1 MEITIQTFLMELIH
15 NPILIIVSVL
25 VLGLMLVNGMT
36 DAPNAI
42 ATCISTRA
50 IKPKAAVIMASI
62 FDALGVFL
70 MTFISSNVIS
80 TMTNLVSFGDDAK
93 VSLIALCAGI
103 ISAILW
109 ALLTKKF
116 GIPSSE
122 SHALI
127 AGITGAAIAI
137 SKNLSAVNFD
147 EWKKVLYGL
156 VLSSVFG
163 FIFGFL
169 ISKFVKII
177 CKAMDRRKTNKF
189 FKKAQVGSGA
199 LMAFM
204 HGAQDGQKFMGI
216 FLLGILLTTG
226 TSTEASFVIPM
237 WLIILCSLTMGIG
250 VLTGGYKIIKMVG
263 IKMVKME
270 PYEGTCADAAGI
282 ACLLISSFTGVPVST
297 THTKTTAI
305 MGVGASKRLSNVNW
319 SIAKSMVVSWFL
331 VFPGCG
337 ILGFLI
343 TQLFLWIS

>member
-1 MEITIQTFLMELIH
+1 MEITLLDYLVNIIH
-15 NPILIIVSVL
+15 NPILIIVSIL
-25 VLGLMLVNGMT
+25 VLGLMIVNGMT

-50 IKPKAAVIMASI
+50 IKPKSAVVMAAI
-62 FDALGVFL
+62 FDSLGVFL
-70 MTFISSNVIS
+70 MTFISSKVAS
-80 TMTNLVSFGDDAK
+80 TMTNLVDFGDNSK

-103 ISAILW
+103 VSAILW
-109 ALLTKKF
+109 ALLTKQF

-137 SKNLSAVNFD
+137 SKNFSSVNFD

-156 VLSSVFG
+156 VISSVLG
-163 FIFGFL
+163 FALGYF
-169 ISKFVKII
+169 ISKLVKFV
-177 CKAMDRRKTNKF
+177 CKKMDRRKTNKF
-189 FKKAQVGSGA
+189 FKKTQVGSGA

-216 FLLGILLTTG
+216 FLLGILLTSNIPT
-226 TSTEASFVIPM
+226 TESSIIPL
-237 WLIILCSLTMGIG
+237 WLIILCSLAMGVG
-250 VLTGGYKIIKMVG
+250 VLTGGYKIIKTVG

-270 PYEGTCADAAGI
+270 PYEGTCADIAGI
-282 ACLLISSFTGVPVST
+282 GCLLLSSFTGVPVST

-319 SIAKSMVVSWFL
+319 SIAKSMVISWFL

-337 ILGFLI
+337 ILGFVI
-343 TQLFLWIS
+343 TKLFLIIM

>member
-1 MEITIQTFLMELIH
+1 MEITLLDYLVNIIH
-15 NPILIIVSVL
+15 NPILIIVSIL
-25 VLGLMLVNGMT
+25 VLGLMIVNGMT

-50 IKPKAAVIMASI
+50 IKPKSAVAMAAI
-62 FDALGVFL
+62 FDSLGVFL
-70 MTFISSNVIS
+70 MTFISSKVAS
-80 TMTNLVSFGDDAK
+80 TMTNLVDFGDNSK

-103 ISAILW
+103 VSAILW
-109 ALLTKKF
+109 ALLTKQF

-137 SKNLSAVNFD
+137 SKNFSSVNFD

-156 VLSSVFG
+156 VISSVLG
-163 FIFGFL
+163 FALGYF
-169 ISKFVKII
+169 ISKLVKFV
-177 CKAMDRRKTNKF
+177 CKKMDRRKTNKF
-189 FKKAQVGSGA
+189 FKKTQVGSGA

-216 FLLGILLTTG
+216 FLLGILLTSNIPT
-226 TSTEASFVIPM
+226 TESSIIPM
-237 WLIILCSLTMGIG
+237 WLIILCSLAMGVG
-250 VLTGGYKIIKMVG
+250 VLTGGYKIIKTVG

-270 PYEGTCADAAGI
+270 PYEGTCADIAGI
-282 ACLLISSFTGVPVST
+282 GCLLLSSFTGVPVST

-319 SIAKSMVVSWFL
+319 SIAKSMVISWFL

-337 ILGFLI
+337 ILGFVI
-343 TQLFLWIS
+343 TKLFLIIM

>member
-1 MEITIQTFLMELIH
+1 MEITLLDYLVNIIH
-15 NPILIIVSVL
+15 NPILIIVSIL
-25 VLGLMLVNGMT
+25 VLGLMIVNGMT

-50 IKPKAAVIMASI
+50 IKPKSAVVMAAI
-62 FDALGVFL
+62 FDSLGVFL
-70 MTFISSNVIS
+70 MTFISSKVAS
-80 TMTNLVSFGDDAK
+80 TMTNLVDFGDNSK
-93 VSLIALCAGI
+93 VSLLALCAGI
-103 ISAILW
+103 VSAILW
-109 ALLTKKF
+109 ALLTKQF

-137 SKNLSAVNFD
+137 SKDFSSVNFD

-156 VLSSVFG
+156 VISSVLG
-163 FIFGFL
+163 FALGYF
-169 ISKFVKII
+169 ISKLVKFV
-177 CKAMDRRKTNKF
+177 CKKMDRRKTNKF
-189 FKKAQVGSGA
+189 FKKTQVGSGA

-216 FLLGILLTTG
+216 FLLGILLTSNIPT
-226 TSTEASFVIPM
+226 TESSIIPM
-237 WLIILCSLTMGIG
+237 WLIILCSLAMGVG
-250 VLTGGYKIIKMVG
+250 VLTGGYKIIKTVG

-270 PYEGTCADAAGI
+270 PYEGTCADIAGI
-282 ACLLISSFTGVPVST
+282 GCLLLSSFTGVPVST

-319 SIAKSMVVSWFL
+319 SIAKSMVISWFL

-337 ILGFLI
+337 ILGFVI
-343 TQLFLWIS
+343 TKLFLIIM

>member
-1 MEITIQTFLMELIH
+1 MEITLINYLSELIH
-15 NPILIIVSVL
+15 NPILLIVSVF
-25 VLGLMLVNGMT
+25 VIGLMIVNGMT

-62 FDALGVFL
+62 FDFMGVL
-70 MTFISSNVIS
+70 IMTLVSSKVAS
-80 TMTNLVSFGDDAK
+80 TMTNLVDFGDDNRI
-93 VSLIALCAGI
+93 SLLALCAGI
-103 ISAILW
+103 VSAILW
-109 ALLTKKF
+109 ALLTKQF

-137 SKNLSAVNFD
+137 SKNLSAVNFE

-156 VLSSVFG
+156 IISSVLG
-163 FIFGFL
+163 FALGFF
-169 ISKFVKII
+169 ISKLVKII
-177 CKAMDRRKTNKF
+177 CKKMDRRKTNRF
-189 FKKAQVGSGA
+189 FKKTQVGSGA

-216 FLLGILLTTG
+216 FLLGILLSSNASEA
-226 TSTEASFVIPM
+226 STELIPM
-237 WLIILCSLTMGIG
+237 WLIILCSFAMGLG
-250 VLTGGYKIIKMVG
+250 VLTGGYKIIKTVG

-270 PYEGTCADAAGI
+270 PYEGTCADIAGI
-282 ACLLISSFTGVPVST
+282 GCLLLSSFTGIPVST

-337 ILGFLI
+337 LLGFII
-343 TQLFLWIS
+343 TQLFLLIM